1 MLISKCEQRITLGVI
16 IIMIVDREKNHC
28 VNISI
33 LEFLSLGGNSLFFHR
48 SSLWFT
54 NAKLMCSTTQSV
66 EQFLGFSALI
76 FLHLDISIVH
86 CTAWTSTRPHTKF
99 YEVANCDGWHIRKI
113 LESLKCDAVKL
124 FYSLTITIVLSAYH
138 RYRTARLDA
147 STQFF
152 KYVII

>member
-1 MLISKCEQRITLGVI
+1 
-16 IIMIVDREKNHC
+16 MIVDREKNHC

-76 FLHLDISIVH
+76 FLHLEFQSYIAPHGHQLDHTQNSMRWQIVMAG
-86 CTAWTSTRPHTKF
+86 T
-99 YEVANCDGWHIRKI
+99 
-113 LESLKCDAVKL
+113 LE
-124 FYSLTITIVLSAYH
+124 
-138 RYRTARLDA
+138 
-147 STQFF
+147 
-152 KYVII
+152 KY